1 MQTVIYF
8 MLVFYELRFFIMYM
22 KRLFTIGFL
31 LVISPLIT
39 ITYAI
44 DRAGDNRSQVFNSWF
59 KEIAVNICIQPL
71 HALLYMVFIYSADR
85 LVMEAPIIAIVFLM
99 ALSRGEKIV
108 KGIFGLRGLQTI
120 HSMSET
126 LKLRRGGA

>member
-1 MQTVIYF
+1 
-8 MLVFYELRFFIMYM
+8 MLVFYELRFFLMYM
-22 KRLFTIGFL
+22 KRLFVIGFL
-31 LVISPLIT
+31 IVISPLIT

-44 DRAGDNRSQVFNSWF
+44 DRAGDNRSQVFNTWF

-71 HALLYMVFIYSADR
+71 HALLYMVFIYSAGSIATAAP
-85 LVMEAPIIAIVFLM
+85 LVAVIFLM

-108 KGIFGLRGLQTI
+108 KGIFNLRGLSTI

-126 LKLRRGGA
+126 LKLRKGGA